1 MKIFLLLV
9 PDLPSFL
16 LGLKFNNILIEMIKK
31 KTFYNFGLH
40 CFGGGIGR
48 RAGFKIQFWQQSV
61 GSIPTRSTN
70 IKLFRTYLNYLT
82 SFELNEK
89 I

>member
-1 MKIFLLLV
+1 
-9 PDLPSFL
+9 
-16 LGLKFNNILIEMIKK
+16 MIKK

-48 RAGFKIQFWQQSV
+48 RAGFKIQFWRQSV

-70 IKLFRTYLNYLT
+70 NKLFKTFINNLT
-82 SFELNEK
+82 SFEINEK

>member
-1 MKIFLLLV
+1 
-9 PDLPSFL
+9 
-16 LGLKFNNILIEMIKK
+16 MIKK
-31 KTFYNFGLH
+31 KTFYKFGVL

-70 IKLFRTYLNYLT
+70 TKLLRIFLNNLI
-82 SFELNEK
+82 SFVLNEK